1 MVVYDVDVVYFFFLY
16 IHSMCFFLAV
26 FCVNFVDL
34 LMFYLIPLSHIFLG
48 NLVWVFITCLE
59 LQ

>member
-1 MVVYDVDVVYFFFLY
+1 
-16 IHSMCFFLAV
+16 MCFFLAV